1 MAHFSGLKNI
11 IAALSQREYGIYAA
25 GNLASMTGRWVQ
37 RIAIGWLTWELTK
50 SGTWLGAMAAV
61 DYLPTAI
68 FAPLAGAM
76 ADKYGHLRLIKLVQ
90 WLSVAQAVGLFILMS
105 MGLVTVEVLLL
116 FAFFLGMFT
125 ALGMP
130 ARLTIIPELAKGE
143 HLSAAITF
151 NTLTFHIGRFLGAGL
166 GTFLISIGGPAL
178 AFATNAFCFLI
189 YLIALMVLRIQIPMS
204 SSMGESSLI
213 TRLKEGFQYAGKHPG
228 IGPLMILI
236 CFFALW
242 GRPVVDLFPAFADV
256 IYNAGVEGLGIMI
269 GSAGVGAMIGGL
281 WIAGQKDSQNVTRL
295 LFGSIALGTTMILIF
310 VTNSWLWSAVVLIAI
325 FGATETAVGV
335 CSQTLLLKSSSLEM
349 RGRIMSLYVSVF
361 RATPAIG
368 ALAMGA
374 FSEIVG
380 LRWSVFCGAML
391 IVFVALWA
399 WQRRA
404 IMKAALE
411 PNEVP
416 EPSTTAAH

>member
-1 MAHFSGLKNI
+1 MQHFSGLTNI
-11 IAALSQREYGIYAA
+11 IRALSQREYGIYAA

-76 ADKYGHLRLIKLVQ
+76 ADKYGHLKLIKLVQ
-90 WLSVAQAVGLFILMS
+90 WLSVGQAVGLFILMS
-105 MGLVTVEVLLL
+105 MGLITVEVLLL

-130 ARLTIIPELAKGE
+130 ARLTIIPELAKDE
-143 HLSAAITF
+143 HLPAAITF
-151 NTLTFHIGRFLGAGL
+151 NTLTFHIGRFFGAGL
-166 GTFLISIGGPAL
+166 GTFLISSGGPAL
-178 AFATNAFCFLI
+178 AFATNAICFLI
-189 YLIALMVLRIQIPMS
+189 YLIALMMLRIEIPVS
-204 SSMGESSLI
+204 LGKDEPKLI
-213 TRLKEGFQYAGKHPG
+213 TKLKGGFQYAGRHPG

-256 IYNAGVEGLGIMI
+256 VYKAGVEGLGVMI
-269 GSAGVGAMIGGL
+269 ASAGVGAMIGGL
-281 WIAGQKDSQNVTRL
+281 WIAGRKEAQGVTML
-295 LFGSIALGTTMILIF
+295 LFGAITLGCAMILVFI
-310 VTNSWLWSAVVLIAI
+310 TMSWLWIAVFLIAV

-335 CSQTLLLKSSSLEM
+335 CSQTLLLKSTSIEM

-368 ALAMGA
+368 ALSMGA
-374 FSEIVG
+374 LSEVIG
-380 LRWSVFCGAML
+380 LRWAVFCGVLL
-391 IVFVALWA
+391 IIFVTLWA
-399 WQRRA
+399 WRRRHV
-404 IMKAALE
+404 MVNTLE
-411 PNEVP
+411 TDS
-416 EPSTTAAH
+416 STKTVS

>member
-1 MAHFSGLKNI
+1 MKHLSGLNNI
-11 IAALSQREYGIYAA
+11 VRALTQREYGIYAA

-37 RIAIGWLTWELTK
+37 RIAIGWLTWEMTK

-68 FAPLAGAM
+68 FAPLAGAL
-76 ADKYGHLRLIKLVQ
+76 ADKHGHLRVIKLVQ
-90 WLSVAQAVGLFILMS
+90 WLSVGQAVGLFILMT
-105 MGLVTVEVLLL
+105 MGLLTVEVLLL
-116 FAFFLGMFT
+116 FAFLLGMFT

-130 ARLTIIPELAKGE
+130 ARLTIIPELAKDE

-166 GTFLISIGGPAL
+166 GTFLLSIGGPAL
-178 AFATNAFCFLI
+178 AFATNAICFLI
-189 YLIALMVLRIQIPMS
+189 YLIALMMLRIEIPIS
-204 SSMGESSLI
+204 LGKDGSSLGI
-213 TRLKEGFQYAGKHPG
+213 RLKKGFQYAGKHPG

-236 CFFALW
+236 SFFALW

-256 IYNAGVEGLGIMI
+256 IYKAGVEGLGIMI

-281 WIAGQKDSQNVTRL
+281 WIAGRKESQDVTML
-295 LFGSIALGTTMILIF
+295 LFASIALGSVMILVF
-310 VTNSWLWSAVVLIAI
+310 VTNSWLWTAVVLIAI

-335 CSQTLLLKSSSLEM
+335 CSQTLLLKSTSKDM

-374 FSEIVG
+374 LSEVIG

-391 IVFVALWA
+391 IVFATLWA
-399 WQRRA
+399 WQRRG
-404 IMKAALE
+404 IMMSALE
-411 PNEVP
+411 PVEGRD
-416 EPSTTAAH
+416 PSTSAPR